1 MGCGDSFVA
10 AIAFGYIHNLPL
22 VHTLTVANAVGAAT
36 AMGSGAGRNVAAL
49 GNVMEL
55 LKRSNLNEDDK
66 YLKDVLINGLHGQEV
81 TFLSRKAVNGSNKQ
95 LIHVPVQKVVSEVL
109 PKLEFGLLKGN
120 VPV

>member
-10 AIAFGYIHNLPL
+10 AIAFGYINNLPL

-36 AMGSGAGRNVAAL
+36 AMGSGAGRNVATL
-49 GNVMEL
+49 ENVMKL
-55 LKRSNLNEDDK
+55 LKRSTLNEDDK
-66 YLKDVLINGLHGQEV
+66 YLKDVLINGLDGQEV
-81 TFLSRKAVNGSNKQ
+81 TFLSKKAVNGSNNQ
-95 LIHVPVQKVVSEVL
+95 LILVPVQKVVSEVL

>member
-36 AMGSGAGRNVAAL
+36 AMGSGAGRNVATL
-49 GNVMEL
+49 ENVMEL
-55 LKRSNLNEDDK
+55 LKRSNLNEHDK
-66 YLKDVLINGLHGQEV
+66 YLKDVLINGLDGQEV
-81 TFLSRKAVNGSNKQ
+81 TFLSEKAVNGSNNQ
-95 LIHVPVQKVVSEVL
+95 LIIVPVQKVVSEVL
-109 PKLEFGLLKGN
+109 PKLKFRLHRGN

>member
-10 AIAFGYIHNLPL
+10 AIAFGYINNLPL

-36 AMGSGAGRNVAAL
+36 AMGSGAGRNVATL
-49 GNVMEL
+49 ENVMKL
-55 LKRSNLNEDDK
+55 LKRSTLNEDDK
-66 YLKDVLINGLHGQEV
+66 YLKDVLINGLDGQEV
-81 TFLSRKAVNGSNKQ
+81 TFLSKKAINGSNNQ
-95 LIHVPVQKVVSEVL
+95 LILVPVQKVVSEVL